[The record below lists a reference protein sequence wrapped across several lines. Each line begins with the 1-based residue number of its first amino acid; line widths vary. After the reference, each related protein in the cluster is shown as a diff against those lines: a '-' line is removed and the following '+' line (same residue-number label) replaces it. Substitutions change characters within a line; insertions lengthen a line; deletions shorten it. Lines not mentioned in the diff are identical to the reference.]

1 MFDTNISNHNGTKMA
16 VLIIKNIPTEG
27 PGTIEDFLRKENIPF
42 SIVELG
48 SGELIPPLESF
59 DTIVILGGPMGIYD
73 MDKYPQLMMQ
83 SRIIREAIN
92 RDMRVLG
99 ICLGSQL
106 ISHCLGADV
115 YPGYEKEIGWHHIEV
130 TGEGLK
136 DPLIRKLAIHPRVGD
151 FWRRFKVFQWHGDT
165 FDLAPLTVLLASSNL
180 YKNQAFRY
188 GDKVYGFQFHIEVT
202 KDMLIEWV
210 KDLPDSEQIMQETEK
225 IYEEYVGRAMNFYK
239 AF

>member
-1 MFDTNISNHNGTKMA
+1 MA
-16 VLIIKNIPTEG
+16 VLIVKNISIEG
-27 PGTIEDFLRKENIPF
+27 PGTIGDFLRKEDISF

-59 DTIVILGGPMGIYD
+59 DTIVVLGGSMGIYD
-73 MDKYPQLMMQ
+73 MDKHPYLMIA
-83 SRIIREAIN
+83 SRVVREAIN

-99 ICLGSQL
+99 ICLGSQMVA
-106 ISHCLGADV
+106 HCLGAEV
-115 YPGYEKEIGWHHIEV
+115 YPGPEKEIGWCHIEL

-136 DPLIRKLAIHPRVGD
+136 DPLIRRLAIHPQVGD

-165 FDLAPLTVLLASSNL
+165 FDLAPHTVLLVSSNL

-202 KDMLIEWV
+202 KDMLLEWF
-210 KDLPDSEQIMQETEK
+210 KDMPDTRQLIKETEK
-225 IYEEYVGRAMNFYK
+225 IYDEYVGRAINFYK
-239 AF
+239 AFFRKG